1 MNFGQEDTGF
11 WEEQQRGTAAGN
23 DHMPQPFFERKA
35 AEIPCRTWQNRWKN
49 LVAAKEDLE
58 LNMKKLSEK
67 AMHLVFLVS
76 ACASILAVA
85 MICVFLFAN
94 GIPAIGKIGPLKFLL
109 GQKWKPGN
117 NLFGI
122 LPMILGSIYVTAGAI
137 VVGVPIGILT
147 AVYMSKFCPK
157 RLYRVIKP
165 AIDLLAGIPSVVYG
179 FFGMVVLVPAMNL
192 VVPAFVK
199 GWNGLVRMLPEVCGF
214 LEMQEKI
221 SGKSMATA
229 SVLLGIMILPTII
242 GVSESAINAVP
253 DSYYEG
259 ALALGASHER
269 SVFFATLPAAK
280 SGILAGV
287 ILGVG
292 RAIGET
298 MAVIMVAGNQPR
310 MPKGLFAGV
319 RTMTAN
325 IVMEMGYATD
335 LHREALIA
343 TAVVLF
349 VFILI
354 INLSFS
360 VLNRKAA

>member
-1 MNFGQEDTGF
+1 
-11 WEEQQRGTAAGN
+11 
-23 DHMPQPFFERKA
+23 
-35 AEIPCRTWQNRWKN
+35 
-49 LVAAKEDLE
+49 
-58 LNMKKLSEK
+58 MKKFNEK
-67 AMHLVFLVS
+67 AMHLVFLIS
-76 ACASILAVA
+76 ACASILSVVI
-85 MICVFLFAN
+85 ICLFLFVN
-94 GIPAIGKIGPLKFLL
+94 GIPAMGEIGVFQFLT
-109 GQKWKPGN
+109 GEKWKPGN
-117 NLFGI
+117 DIYGI

-137 VVGVPIGILT
+137 LVGVPIGILT
-147 AVYMSKFCPK
+147 AVFLSKFCPC

-179 FFGMVVLVPAMNL
+179 FFGL
-192 VVPAFVK
+192 VVIVPVMSELF
-199 GWNGLVRMLPEVCGF
+199 GG
-214 LEMQEKI
+214 
-221 SGKSMATA
+221 SGKSMAAA
-229 SVLLGIMILPTII
+229 SLLLGIMILPTII
-242 GVSESAINAVP
+242 GVSESAISAVP

-269 SVFFATLPAAK
+269 SVFFAALPSAR

-298 MAVIMVAGNQPR
+298 MAVIMVAGNQAR
-310 MPKGLFAGV
+310 MPRGLFKGV

-325 IVMEMGYATD
+325 IVLEMGYATD

-349 VFILI
+349 VFILM

-360 VLNRKAA
+360 ILSRKGEA